1 MFNKISLKKKNESI
15 IFIVMDENN
24 NEYKIFGLTI
34 EKLSIFY
41 GLFLVL
47 WGVLI
52 SFISGSDSFT
62 SYIPSILGLPIL
74 ILSFFSIKF
83 SSRKKLFMHIVVLIG
98 LIIFLGGL
106 DFIRALVIG
115 NAFDNIWADIS
126 KLMMLITGLIFVYQ
140 CIKSFIHAKKVREL
154 NS

>member
-1 MFNKISLKKKNESI
+1 
-15 IFIVMDENN
+15 MDENN

-41 GLFLVL
+41 GLFLIL

-52 SFISGSDSFT
+52 SFFSGSDSFT

-83 SSRKKLFMHIVVLIG
+83 STRKKLFMHIVVLIG

-126 KLMMLITGLIFVYQ
+126 KIMMLITGLIFVYQ
-140 CIKSFIHAKKVREL
+140 CIKSFMHAKKVREL

>member
-1 MFNKISLKKKNESI
+1 MFNKISLKKNESI

-24 NEYKIFGLTI
+24 NEYEIFGLTI

-140 CIKSFIHAKKVREL
+140 CIKSFMHAKKVREL